1 MMKFFLYSFLFHD
14 LKNNVK
20 HFLLIL
26 NLLGINFFV
35 FFFIITVGHSLIQK
49 SCSESSL
56 VF

>member
-35 FFFIITVGHSLIQK
+35 FFIITVGHSLIQK

>member
-1 MMKFFLYSFLFHD
+1 MMKFFLYSFLFYD

-20 HFLLIL
+20 HFLLIF

-35 FFFIITVGHSLIQK
+35 FFIITVGHSLIQK